1 MNYWRGAA
9 FLCAT
14 AAVAYMF
21 LSAPEHVP
29 APPGMGTGVHDC
41 GPRVLRWGYVCT
53 ERPRCGP
60 RQLAYIDEPIECQG
74 IIAVCAE
81 WATLKTR
88 NVLYYAAA
96 PSIRVGGQLV
106 RVEAAGWLRD
116 ANALHEFLGLAKF
129 CAVALNRTDLRTC
142 EQ

>member
-1 MNYWRGAA
+1 M
-9 FLCAT
+9 
-14 AAVAYMF
+14 
-21 LSAPEHVP
+21 
-29 APPGMGTGVHDC
+29 
-41 GPRVLRWGYVCT
+41 
-53 ERPRCGP
+53 
-60 RQLAYIDEPIECQG
+60 
-74 IIAVCAE
+74 
-81 WATLKTR
+81 KTR